1 MEIQISNHQSL
12 IDQSEIREICLRTA
26 KAWRNCNAEISL
38 LAIEDREMAGYNR
51 RYLGR
56 KGPTNV
62 LAFPMQEGL
71 FSGINPHLWGDVVI
85 STETAIREAGE
96 AGVTPAERFQ
106 FLLIHGL
113 LHLIGF
119 DHEKSELEAR
129 RMEAET
135 EAIMARIEADKK
147 EEGSMQIPR
156 LAVNV
161 DHIATIRQARM
172 INEPD
177 PVIAAG
183 LAELAGAEGIIIHL
197 REDRR
202 HIQDRDLM
210 VLKET
215 VKTKLNLE
223 MAAAEEIIRIA
234 LKVRPHMVTLV
245 PEKRQELT
253 TEGGLDVRRQRQAL
267 KETIKRLHKGKMAV
281 SLFVDADPEQIRA
294 AKEAGADIIELHTG
308 HYADAKKEKEAL
320 QLLDRIVTG
329 AQLGVHLG
337 LRVSAG
343 HGLNYVNIKRFQGLE
358 EIEEYSI
365 GHSIIARAVYVGLD
379 QAVREMVA
387 LVEQLY

>member
-1 MEIQISNHQSL
+1 MEIQISNRQSL
-12 IDQSEIREICLRTA
+12 IDASSIKYICRRTA
-26 KAWRNCNAEISL
+26 KAWGTDKGEVSL
-38 LAIEDREMAGYNR
+38 LVVGDQEMAGYNQH
-51 RYLGR
+51 YLGR

-62 LAFPMQEGL
+62 LAFSMKEGL
-71 FSGINPHLWGDVVI
+71 FAEINPQLLGDVVI
-85 STETAIREAGE
+85 STETAIREARE
-96 AGVTPAERFQ
+96 AGITPGERFQ

-113 LHLIGF
+113 LHLVGY
-119 DHEKSELEAR
+119 DHEISEPEAR
-129 RMEAET
+129 RMEART
-135 EAIMARIEADKK
+135 EVIMARIEAEKK
-147 EEGSMQIPR
+147 EEKTMTIPR

-183 LAELAGAEGIIIHL
+183 MAELAGAEGIIVHL

-202 HIQDRDLM
+202 HIQDRDLLI
-210 VLKET
+210 LKET

-253 TEGGLDVRRQRQAL
+253 TEGGLDVRRQGKAL
-267 KETIKRLHKGKMAV
+267 KEAIRRLHKGQMDV

-294 AKEAGADIIELHTG
+294 AKEVGADIIELHTG
-308 HYADAKKEKEAL
+308 HYADAKKEKEAR
-320 QLLDRIVTG
+320 QLLERIVTG
-329 AQLGVHLG
+329 AQLGVQLG
-337 LRVSAG
+337 LKVSAG
-343 HGLNYVNIKRFQGLE
+343 HGLNYVNIKRFQGVE

-365 GHSIIARAVYVGLD
+365 GHSIIARAVYIGLD

-387 LVEQLY
+387 LIEQLY